1 VLHLLERGLS
11 DAAIAQSLGIS
22 PRTVHRRIAE
32 AMDALDAHSR
42 FELGAAWA
50 HRAEGD

>member
-1 VLHLLERGLS
+1 
-11 DAAIAQSLGIS
+11 
-22 PRTVHRRIAE
+22 VHRRISE

-50 HRAEGD
+50 RRAGRDPNPAR